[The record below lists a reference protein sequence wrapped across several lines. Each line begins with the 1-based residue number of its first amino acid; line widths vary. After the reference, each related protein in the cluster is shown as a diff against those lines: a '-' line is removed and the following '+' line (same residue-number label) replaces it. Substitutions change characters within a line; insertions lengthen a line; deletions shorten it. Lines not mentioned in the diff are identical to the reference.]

1 MNLYALD
8 DLLEIRKSNE
18 DDPTKYVLINDI
30 RFKLV
35 MDEVIRPPIENLD
48 GLVERELIITNNR
61 IFVQKKVKNRL
72 ITREIIQ
79 SMAVNESESL
89 NDEVFVDSEIET
101 NVEYECIGGLPEG
114 AFMFADYSCF
124 LHINKNGELTQLDLI
139 RPTSTENENDVKP
152 INKEFKNILL
162 KEQENR
168 SWDDLIKKFTLV
180 L

>member
-79 SMAVNESESL
+79 SMAVNES
-89 NDEVFVDSEIET
+89 
-101 NVEYECIGGLPEG
+101 
-114 AFMFADYSCF
+114 
-124 LHINKNGELTQLDLI
+124 
-139 RPTSTENENDVKP
+139 
-152 INKEFKNILL
+152 
-162 KEQENR
+162 
-168 SWDDLIKKFTLV
+168 
-180 L
+180 